1 MEFSTDPYEQKLYQ
15 LFKSY
20 EAQDCGIDR
29 AGLMKLC
36 TNLELKE
43 RGDALVNLLG
53 MNNINKQ
60 RVDFHEFRAALLQIL
75 GEEINKGKWHCLVSQ
90 LHVVHWHPDVD
101 TTASAQIN
109 NNDGKQYTLSNQ
121 FMAI

>member
-1 MEFSTDPYEQKLYQ
+1 MSMELSTDPYEQKLYQ
-15 LFKSY
+15 LFTSY
-20 EAQDCGIDR
+20 EGQDSGIDR
-29 AGLMKLC
+29 AGLIKLC

-75 GEEINKGKWHCLVSQ
+75 GEEINKGKWPPLTLHAAY
-90 LHVVHWHPDVD
+90 HVVFAAVV
-101 TTASAQIN
+101 IFI
-109 NNDGKQYTLSNQ
+109 Y
-121 FMAI
+121 

>member
-1 MEFSTDPYEQKLYQ
+1 MELSTDPYEQKLYQ

-20 EAQDCGIDR
+20 EGQDSGIDR
-29 AGLMKLC
+29 AGLLKLC

-60 RVDFHEFRAALLQIL
+60 RVDFQEFRAALLQIL
-75 GEEINKGKWHCLVSQ
+75 GEEINKGK
-90 LHVVHWHPDVD
+90 
-101 TTASAQIN
+101 
-109 NNDGKQYTLSNQ
+109 
-121 FMAI
+121 